1 MKRTKRVLATVL
13 MMAGGAQ
20 LVVMAGILF
29 NPEESNKMALL
40 ILLPVPVLLLL
51 ISFLLFRSAKKQE
64 GLENSKVSGGE
75 NQKTDADREEIQE
88 NNRPD
93 WKDDN
98 GEIHTV
104 KYQYS
109 QSEEDGWQQ
118 NKALYGS
125 HLNTSKTRNIKGK
138 QVGFYYATDD
148 YRKVITG
155 YIIGTVFA
163 VLFSIVML
171 IIVPVMGILITIF
184 SLVFIVSLWVKAP
197 YKKWKNQAD
206 ELKKEK
212 MNKDS

>member
-1 MKRTKRVLATVL
+1 MKKAKRVLATVL
-13 MMAGGAQ
+13 AMAGCAQ
-20 LVVMAGILF
+20 LIAMAGILF
-29 NPEESNKMALL
+29 SREEGNKMALL

-64 GLENSKVSGGE
+64 RLENSKVSGGE
-75 NQKTDADREEIQE
+75 NKKAATDRDEMQE

-93 WKDDN
+93 WKDDS

-155 YIIGTVFA
+155 YVIGTVFA
-163 VLFSIVML
+163 VLFSIIML

-206 ELKKEK
+206 KLKQEK
-212 MNKDS
+212 KNNDF